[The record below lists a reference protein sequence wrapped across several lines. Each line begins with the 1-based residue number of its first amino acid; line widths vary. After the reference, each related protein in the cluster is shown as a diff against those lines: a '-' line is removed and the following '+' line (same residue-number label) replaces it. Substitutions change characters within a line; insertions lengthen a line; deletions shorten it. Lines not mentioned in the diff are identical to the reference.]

1 MGSLNLPAK
10 RISQISFEDV
20 AELLDGA
27 VEEVSLG
34 LITVAVVIE
43 DGQHKVAVIN
53 HADSEGCA
61 VVSV

>member
-1 MGSLNLPAK
+1 MGSLNLPAE
-10 RISQISFEDV
+10 RISQISFESA

-34 LITVAVVIE
+34 LITVAVVVE
-43 DGQHKVAVIN
+43 DGRHKVVVVN